1 MLVLYYNIIQGRSVT
16 KGDWVLQR
24 YEKQFFSTKTDILEI
39 ERGVRRW
46 MVAAILY
53 SLCLRHSSGATY

>member
-1 MLVLYYNIIQGRSVT
+1 MSVT
-16 KGDWVLQR
+16 KRDWVLQQ
-24 YEKQFFSTKTDILEI
+24 YEKLFFPTKTDILEI

-53 SLCLRHSSGATY
+53 SLCGINSSET